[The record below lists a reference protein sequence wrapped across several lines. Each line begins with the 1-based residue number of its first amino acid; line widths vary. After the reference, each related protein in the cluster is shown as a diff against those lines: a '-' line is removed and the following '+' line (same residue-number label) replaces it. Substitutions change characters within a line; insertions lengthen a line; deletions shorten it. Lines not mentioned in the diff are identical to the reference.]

1 MILHKRWLQLVLGL
15 SVLALSNAMLV
26 FSGGNYIPS
35 GCPDEGS
42 KSEQVSVAPGMLDDE
57 THLLDQATISLE
69 AVTLAPL
76 GAGDGSVAEVDL
88 PGRPSLQR
96 GHWQRRYKGCCL
108 QWNHSRPR
116 IRNR

>member
-1 MILHKRWLQLVLGL
+1 MLGL
-15 SVLALSNAMLV
+15 SVLALSDGMLV
-26 FSGGNYIPS
+26 FRGGNYIAS
-35 GCPDEGS
+35 VDPDES
-42 KSEQVSVAPGMLDDE
+42 FKSEWASVAPGTLDDE
-57 THLLDQATISLE
+57 AHLLDQATINHE

-96 GHWQRRYKGCCL
+96 GHWQLRCKGCCL
-108 QWNHSRPR
+108 QWSYSRPR